1 MNELEELQKFL
12 EKAHGEITIKVDGL
26 VPHVEGTINDSGMM
40 MAAFACMK
48 CIETRRG
55 ESFDDTVEMMK
66 GLNSIMGYHVEG
78 KINGE
83 EYDWSWKSKRQ
94 FWYNLKEYSK

>member
-1 MNELEELQKFL
+1 MKEVDDLKEFL
-12 EKAHGEITIKVDGL
+12 NKAHGEITIKVDGMI
-26 VPHVEGTINDSGMM
+26 PHVEGVINDSGMM
-40 MAAFACMK
+40 MAAFACLK

-66 GLNSIMGYHVEG
+66 GLNSIMGYHAKG

-83 EYDWSWKSKRQ
+83 EYD
-94 FWYNLKEYSK
+94 

>member
-1 MNELEELQKFL
+1 MKEVDDLKEFL
-12 EKAHGEITIKVDGL
+12 NKAHGEITIKVDGMI
-26 VPHVEGTINDSGMM
+26 PHVEGNINDSGMM

-83 EYDWSWKSKRQ
+83 EYD
-94 FWYNLKEYSK
+94 